1 MLLNYL
7 KPFLETNIKSLWG
20 RFYGWRRVLNLVP
33 LDALKSLVFM
43 QCLTTE
49 GLWVHDVIDADFVFY
64 SDRLLSSKSLVHPP
78 SLAHLDKVNSNSL
91 DSCITI
97 HDLPPKIPPYSKL
110 QDLAGSRV
118 PPRLT
123 PSPAPVLHIDS
134 PSCFSGQALSVS
146 SSPILYPKMSG
157 LHRSMESLP
166 LHMSVPTKTDLGP
179 REEARS
185 TGTWGAGSRTS
196 ITLGDRWVWVCIMA
210 VYVLT
215 EQSRAKPWYTEK
227 WMIEHVKK
235 HNCHQYFFKDDGV
248 LASMLYLFIYRN

>member
-1 MLLNYL
+1 MSSLML
-7 KPFLETNIKSLWG
+7 IW
-20 RFYGWRRVLNLVP
+20 
-33 LDALKSLVFM
+33 
-43 QCLTTE
+43 C
-49 GLWVHDVIDADFVFY
+49 FY
-64 SDRLLSSKSLVHPP
+64 SNRLLSSKSVVQPP
-78 SLAHLDKVNSNSL
+78 SLALLDKVNSNSL

-97 HDLPPKIPPYSKL
+97 QDLPPKIPPYSKL
-110 QDLAGSRV
+110 QDLAGSRL

-166 LHMSVPTKTDLGP
+166 LHMSVPLKTDLGD

-196 ITLGDRWVWVCIMA
+196 ITLGDR
-210 VYVLT
+210 
-215 EQSRAKPWYTEK
+215 
-227 WMIEHVKK
+227 
-235 HNCHQYFFKDDGV
+235 
-248 LASMLYLFIYRN
+248 